1 MRIKAI
7 FFDLFETLIS
17 EFENGSRK
25 APRSTLLEEQLQ
37 VDTIRYRAEWN
48 SRQGKRMDG
57 TYSDFPTVMR
67 EILHVLEHPI
77 NEEIIEILHTERIA
91 AKAIPFGNMDK
102 SILLMLEELKKLGLK
117 ICLISNCTPEEVTAW
132 HSSELAEYFDD
143 ALFSYEVKLAKPNPL
158 IYQLA
163 CDRIGVSPEESLF
176 VGDGGSN
183 ELHGAAKVGIDAYHA
198 TWFIPPYISE
208 RITDYPKLTKPA
220 ELIDLARKL
229 AL

>member
-37 VDTIRYRAEWN
+37 VDAKRYREEWN
-48 SRQGKRMDG
+48 SRQEKRMDG
-57 TYSDFPTVMR
+57 TYTDFPSVVK
-67 EILHVLEHPI
+67 EILDVLDHRVDD
-77 NEEIIEILHTERIA
+77 EIIETLHKERIT
-91 AKAIPFGNMDK
+91 AKAIPFSNIDK
-102 SILLMLEELKKLGLK
+102 NIILMLEELKQLGLK
-117 ICLISNCTPEEVTAW
+117 VCLISNCTPEEVTAW
-132 HSSELAEYFDD
+132 HTSELAKYFDD
-143 ALFSYEVKLAKPNPL
+143 ALFSYEVKLAKPNPQ
-158 IYQLA
+158 IYHLA
-163 CDRIGVSPEESLF
+163 CDRLGVSPEESLF

-183 ELHGAAKVGIDAYHA
+183 ELNGATNVGMNAYHA

-208 RITDYPKLTKPA
+208 RISDYPKLTKPA
-220 ELIDLARKL
+220 ELINLTRKL